1 MLTDETDQE
10 QRYDKIFETTG
21 VVENIESTLS
31 RAQRGK
37 DYINRQPRIGLD
49 VTFKN
54 FLKIYDDIQ
63 YVPSME
69 RFDPDTDMSK
79 IYELCAANSSLANK
93 LISNVICLDDINQG
107 FADMKSPTARRII
120 ISLQEAE

>member
-1 MLTDETDQE
+1 M
-10 QRYDKIFETTG
+10 
-21 VVENIESTLS
+21 S
-31 RAQRGK
+31 RAQKGAK
-37 DYINRQPRIGLD
+37 IILIGQPRIGLD

-63 YVPSME
+63 YVPSMGG

-120 ISLQEAE
+120 ISFPGGQNEQ